1 MTREEAKLA
10 LREYEPTFLSKA
22 KKSGYICPCPECN
35 NGAGSDGTGITLH
48 KDSKGF
54 LPHWHC
60 QKCGLHGDIIELW
73 GVSRNISGY
82 IERLETLCSYYGITL
97 DSSKSSY
104 NAPKERT
111 ANNTTN
117 ESKAAQELTEAA
129 DFTEFYKESQ
139 KALKESEEAIS
150 YLQARG
156 ISLETAIACNFGYA
170 PNWTSPTAWKNGSR
184 PRPSQR
190 IIMPTSKSHYVARAI
205 SSDTDKRFA
214 KMNEG
219 KACIFNLKALYS
231 NDVDVVF
238 VVEGIFDAVSIIES
252 EAQAIALNSTGNVR
266 KLLEA
271 LEKKPTKSTLILCL
285 DNDDAGQRCTKE
297 LREGLN
303 RLNISNITADIC
315 NGYNDP
321 NEALQANREAF
332 KAIVSD
338 TVRLIAKPD
347 NINSYIDKF
356 MMSEIKEFSKTKDRG
371 TGFPELDIKSG
382 GLYSGLYVIGAI
394 SGLGKTTFCHQI
406 ADQIAESGEEVLFFS
421 LEQSKLEL
429 VSKSISRMTAKREL
443 ETAVTSLSI
452 RKGYSTREVAEAA
465 QAYKSAVCDRISII
479 EGNFNCTVSFIGEY
493 VRNYIRRT
501 GKKPIVFIDYLQILQ
516 PDGKKQSTKEAIDN
530 TVTELKRLSRE
541 QGLTVIVIS
550 SVNRANYL
558 TSIDFESFKESG
570 GIEYTADVIWGLQ
583 FQCINDDTFNKKD
596 KINQKR
602 ELIRKAKA
610 ETPRKIELVCLK
622 NRYGVA
628 NFSANFNYYPAFDL
642 FQETDIVDELKEEE
656 APKQRR

>member
-1 MTREEAKLA
+1 MTREEAKQA
-10 LREYEPTFLSKA
+10 LKNSEPTFLSKA
-22 KKSGYICPCPECN
+22 KKSGYICPECN
-35 NGAGSDGTGITLH
+35 NGAGSDGTGITLY
-48 KDSKGF
+48 KNGNGL

-60 QKCGLHGDIIELW
+60 FNCGLHSDIIELW
-73 GVSRNISGY
+73 GISRNISGY
-82 IERLETLCSYYGITL
+82 TERFETLCNYYGIAL

-129 DFTEFYKESQ
+129 DFTEYYKECRN
-139 KALKESEEAIS
+139 ALKESKEATS

-156 ISLETAIACNFGYA
+156 ISLETALQYWIGFDPKSDPAKCNRPA
-170 PNWTSPTAWKNGSR
+170 P
-184 PRPSQR
+184 R
-190 IIMPTSKSHYVARAI
+190 IIMPTCKTHYVGRSI
-205 SSDTDKRFA
+205 DPQTPKKVV
-214 KMNEG
+214 KMNNLNG
-219 KACIFNLKALYS
+219 SPAIFNAKVLQNSEIDA
-231 NDVDVVF
+231 VF
-238 VVEGIFDAVSIIES
+238 VVEGVFDALSIIEAGAS
-252 EAQAIALNSTGNVR
+252 AIALSSTNNR
-266 KLLEA
+266 NKLLSL
-271 LEKKPTKSTLILCL
+271 LEKEPTKSTLILCF

-321 NEALQANREAF
+321 NEALQADREAF

-356 MMSEIKEFSKTKDRG
+356 MMSEIKEFAKTKDRG

-394 SGLGKTTFCHQI
+394 SGLGKTTFCHQV

-516 PDGKKQSTKEAIDN
+516 PDGKKQSTKEAVDN